1 MRKMVISD
9 VINAKY
15 LYMDLQLARSL
26 VAVAQHGAIT
36 EAARALGLT
45 QPALSRRIQQLE
57 SELGARLFER
67 SRKGVVLTE
76 MGRLAER
83 ESRIL
88 IERYAHLKEQI
99 TAHQRLQAGVVR
111 LGGGATAIE
120 FVVPPAIARFQA
132 AHAGVGFR
140 VKEAGSREVEDDVL
154 DERLELGIVTLP
166 ARSNDLHVRLLRDDR
181 IVLVAAKRHAL
192 AGRRQLSAQSLAGQD
207 YIGFEGGS
215 AIRQIV
221 DRTLGDLGVE
231 MNVVMELRSIPAM
244 LRMVETTG
252 SLAFVSELAVP
263 TGGEVGVV
271 SIRGLDAVRQLA
283 LIHKRGRPLSPA
295 AQQFA
300 ADLLGDCSLT
310 Q

>member
-1 MRKMVISD
+1 M
-9 VINAKY
+9 
-15 LYMDLQLARSL
+15 RSL

-57 SELGARLFER
+57 SALGAPLLER

-76 MGRLAER
+76 MGRLVEQEAR
-83 ESRIL
+83 VL
-88 IERYAHLKEQI
+88 MERYARLTEQVR
-99 TAHQRLQAGVVR
+99 AHQRLEAGVVR

-120 FVVPPAIARFQA
+120 FVVPSAIARFQA
-132 AHAGVGFR
+132 THPAIRFR

-154 DERLELGIVTLP
+154 AERLELGIVTLP
-166 ARSNDLHVRLLRDDR
+166 THSSELRVRSMLDDR

-192 AGRRQLSAQSLAGQD
+192 AARRRVMAQSLAGQD
-207 YIGFEGGS
+207 YIGYEGGS
-215 AIRQIV
+215 AIRQII
-221 DRTLGDLGVE
+221 DRTLRDLNVE

-263 TGGEVGVV
+263 RRGTVRVV
-271 SIRGLDAVRQLA
+271 PVRGLDAVRRLA
-283 LIHKRGRPLSPA
+283 LIEKRGRPLSPA

-300 ADLLGDCSLT
+300 ADLLGVSR
-310 Q
+310 

>member
-1 MRKMVISD
+1 M
-9 VINAKY
+9 
-15 LYMDLQLARSL
+15 
-26 VAVAQHGAIT
+26 
-36 EAARALGLT
+36 
-45 QPALSRRIQQLE
+45 
-57 SELGARLFER
+57 
-67 SRKGVVLTE
+67 
-76 MGRLAER
+76 
-83 ESRIL
+83 
-88 IERYAHLKEQI
+88 
-99 TAHQRLQAGVVR
+99 
-111 LGGGATAIE
+111 
-120 FVVPPAIARFQA
+120 
-132 AHAGVGFR
+132 
-140 VKEAGSREVEDDVL
+140 
-154 DERLELGIVTLP
+154 
-166 ARSNDLHVRLLRDDR
+166 
-181 IVLVAAKRHAL
+181 
-192 AGRRQLSAQSLAGQD
+192 QSLAGQD

-263 TGGEVGVV
+263 RGGEVGVV

-300 ADLLGDCSLT
+300 ADLLGDSSLT

>member
-1 MRKMVISD
+1 
-9 VINAKY
+9 
-15 LYMDLQLARSL
+15 MDLLLARSL
-26 VAVAQHGAIT
+26 VAVARHGTIT

-57 SELGARLFER
+57 SELGAPLLER

-76 MGRLAER
+76 IGRLAER

-88 IERYAHLKEQI
+88 IERYTRLKEQI
-99 TAHQRLQAGVVR
+99 SAHRRLQAGIVR

-132 AHAGVGFR
+132 AHPGIRFR

-166 ARSNDLHVRLLRDDR
+166 TRSSELHVRPLRDDR
-181 IVLVAAKRHAL
+181 IVLVAAERHPL
-192 AGRRQLSAQSLAGQD
+192 AGHRQISAQSLAGQD

-215 AIRQIV
+215 AIRQII
-221 DRTLGDLGVE
+221 DRTLRDLGVE

-244 LRMVETTG
+244 LRMLETTG

-263 TGGEVGVV
+263 PGGAVGVV
-271 SIRGLDAVRQLA
+271 PVRGLDAVRRLA
-283 LIHKRGRPLSPA
+283 LIDKRGRPLSPA

-300 ADLLGDCSLT
+300 ADLLADSSAT

>member
-1 MRKMVISD
+1 
-9 VINAKY
+9 
-15 LYMDLQLARSL
+15 MDLRLARSL

-57 SELGARLFER
+57 TELGTPLFER

-76 MGRLAER
+76 TGRLAER
-83 ESRIL
+83 ESRVL
-88 IERYAHLKEQI
+88 IERYTHLKEQI
-99 TAHQRLQAGVVR
+99 AALQRLDAGTVR

-132 AHAGVGFR
+132 AHPAIRFR

-166 ARSNDLHVRLLRDDR
+166 ARSNELHVELLRHDR

-221 DRTLGDLGVE
+221 DRTLRDLAVE
-231 MNVVMELRSIPAM
+231 MNVVMELRSIPAI

-263 TGGEVGVV
+263 RGGDVRVV
-271 SIRGLDAVRQLA
+271 PVRGLAAVRQLA

-295 AQQFA
+295 ARQFA
-300 ADLLGDCSLT
+300 TDLLADSSPSH
-310 Q
+310 